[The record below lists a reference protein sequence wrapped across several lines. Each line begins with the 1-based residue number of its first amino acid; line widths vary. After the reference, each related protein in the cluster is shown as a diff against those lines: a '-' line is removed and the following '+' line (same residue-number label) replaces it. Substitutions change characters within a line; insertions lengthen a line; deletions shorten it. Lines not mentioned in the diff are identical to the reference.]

1 MSSPEY
7 YLSQKI
13 KPFREDIIKRG
24 VSQRLSLI
32 EITMSLNL
40 KRPKSVLNFLREYIK
55 DEDLVR
61 NYEAQY
67 NYWLKTKS
75 K

>member
-1 MSSPEY
+1 MSSPKY